1 MLSPLFL
8 LIPILL
14 PIAGGM
20 AMLIRPIRAEKQRR
34 IWCEF
39 ISCVTSVCV
48 WAAVLF
54 AERDSVTVYSFTRGF
69 AVNFRVDG
77 MASLFALM
85 ISIMWPLVFLYAF
98 DYMKGDENR
107 NRFYSFFLM
116 TYGVTLGVAFE
127 SDMTTMYLFFEM
139 LTLVTIPI
147 VAHYGNHDSM
157 YAGRLYSAY
166 TIGGAALGLM
176 TVVLTTLHGTTG
188 TFEYGGSIGGAYDPG
203 MMQLA
208 FVLGFLGFGAKAA
221 VFPLHE
227 WLPTASVAP
236 TPVTALLHAVAV
248 VNSGV
253 FAVMR
258 MTYYVYGVDFL
269 KGTPAQALCL
279 TLSIFSLLFGAAQAI
294 RERHFKRR
302 LAYSTMSN
310 LSYMLL
316 GAMTMTPQG
325 LKAGLAHMLFHGIVK
340 ICLFMCAG
348 AFMKQTRR
356 SYIYEINGVGRRM
369 PANFTTYTLG
379 ALSLTGIPLFCGFVS
394 KWQLLRACLG
404 GAQEAAGIK
413 AAGAAQAAGNW
424 VSFILP
430 ELMYAGTAALII
442 SAFMCAI
449 YTISISVRAFFPMD
463 AKDLYKD
470 SNVTDAGPLT
480 RIPIGVFTAANII
493 FGVFPGPILAILTA
507 IGEGRL

>member
-116 TYGVTLGVAFE
+116 TYGVTLGVAFA

-139 LTLVTIPI
+139 LTLVTIPL

-176 TVVLTTLHGTTG
+176 TGMAADSLGRAETG
-188 TFEYGGSIGGAYDPG
+188 
-203 MMQLA
+203 
-208 FVLGFLGFGAKAA
+208 
-221 VFPLHE
+221 H
-227 WLPTASVAP
+227 
-236 TPVTALLHAVAV
+236 
-248 VNSGV
+248 
-253 FAVMR
+253 
-258 MTYYVYGVDFL
+258 
-269 KGTPAQALCL
+269 C
-279 TLSIFSLLFGAAQAI
+279 
-294 RERHFKRR
+294 
-302 LAYSTMSN
+302 
-310 LSYMLL
+310 
-316 GAMTMTPQG
+316 
-325 LKAGLAHMLFHGIVK
+325 
-340 ICLFMCAG
+340 
-348 AFMKQTRR
+348 
-356 SYIYEINGVGRRM
+356 
-369 PANFTTYTLG
+369 
-379 ALSLTGIPLFCGFVS
+379 
-394 KWQLLRACLG
+394 
-404 GAQEAAGIK
+404 
-413 AAGAAQAAGNW
+413 
-424 VSFILP
+424 
-430 ELMYAGTAALII
+430 TAACG
-442 SAFMCAI
+442 SRRQFRRVC
-449 YTISISVRAFFPMD
+449 SD
-463 AKDLYKD
+463 AHDLLC
-470 SNVTDAGPLT
+470 VW
-480 RIPIGVFTAANII
+480 R
-493 FGVFPGPILAILTA
+493 
-507 IGEGRL
+507 